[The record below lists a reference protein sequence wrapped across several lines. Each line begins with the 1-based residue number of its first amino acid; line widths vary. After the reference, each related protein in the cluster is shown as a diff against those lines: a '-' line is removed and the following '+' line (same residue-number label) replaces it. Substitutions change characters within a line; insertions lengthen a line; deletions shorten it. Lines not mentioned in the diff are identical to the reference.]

1 MFQNEKQQFLLNEIK
16 QKLDFI
22 FNNEEVVDFYISLQQ
37 KYKEKQLDKVYKDVN
52 FILSIKEKP
61 FNNILYTFK
70 SVPFSYEVQD
80 ETIVFKYLGK
90 DQDQQFIFNKTT
102 DTFKNKLP
110 YFNQQF
116 EKIFFSKNQ
125 EIVLSK
131 YNNFVLN
138 IHHIVIFDAICEII
152 YQNLLDNVL
161 KDNIN
166 NEKDDLKQKNDIFS
180 TKDYQYFDLSEFE
193 QN

>member
-16 QKLDFI
+16 QKLNFI

-61 FNNILYTFK
+61 FNNIFYTFK

-152 YQNLLDNVL
+152 YQDLLDNVL

-166 NEKDDLKQKNDIFS
+166 NEKDDLKQKNDVFS
-180 TKDYQYFDLSEFE
+180 IKDYQYFDLSEFK